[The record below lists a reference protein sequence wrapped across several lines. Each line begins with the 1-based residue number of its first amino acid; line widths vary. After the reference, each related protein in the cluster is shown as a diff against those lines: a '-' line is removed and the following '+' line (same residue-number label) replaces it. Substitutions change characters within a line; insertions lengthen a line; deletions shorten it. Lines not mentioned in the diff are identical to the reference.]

1 MQGKP
6 NARARA
12 RTHTHTHTI
21 LSLTF
26 QGSTISTMSFQC
38 HFILNL
44 LFSKNLKKKLSA
56 M

>member
-6 NARARA
+6 NARAHA
-12 RTHTHTHTI
+12 HTHTHTHTI

-38 HFILNL
+38 YFILNY
-44 LFSKNLKKKLSA
+44 FF
-56 M
+56 